1 MGEQVF
7 DDALYRDVF
16 EAAPGPIFLHDVD
29 TGEILDANEA
39 AAALVGADREAV
51 VGAEIG
57 TFSPDS
63 YTNEEAARLVESAR
77 RTGQESISWT
87 LDDGSG
93 GTRSVDVLLERV
105 TLDGAEYVLAFVRD
119 VTEHRAIQERY
130 RTERDMLD
138 RLLDVSPV
146 GIVIH
151 GAEGT
156 ILKTN
161 EQAEA
166 ILGVDRGEL
175 VGGPANPEEIEI
187 LSVDGDPLETS
198 RVPFRSVADGG
209 ERIEGREL
217 TVERPDGERVV
228 VSVSGSPLFDEDGD
242 LKRVVVSIADIT
254 ERRERERE
262 RKQRNEQL
270 RTLISNLPVVVF
282 TLDSEG
288 VFQHSAGKGLDALGL
303 EPGELEGKSVFDA
316 YADQPDIVGSAER
329 ALAGEEVRAT
339 QTIGDLTFE
348 TWYRPV
354 RDDDGEIE
362 LVVGVG
368 RDVSALKDRENRMQ
382 DLAQAS
388 QELPHA
394 RTEREAASVVVDIAD
409 AIVGYPVTVYWS
421 HDAEDDRLEPLV
433 ASDRALELV
442 EASEATGIPD
452 IGHDSDEM
460 GRFEAGDLAIVENY
474 NDLANPAAPEA
485 DFGTVVLV
493 PIGDHGLLSVGALE
507 ETVFD
512 EYDRNLT
519 EILARSAVDA
529 LDRIERE
536 RELEASKRE
545 LERSNESL
553 QQFAYV
559 ASHDL
564 QEPLRMVSS
573 YVSLLEAEYGE
584 HFDEEAEEYMDF
596 AVDGATRMQEM
607 IDALLQYSR
616 VHTQGEEFVEVD
628 TEAVVAETRKSLELL
643 VDDHSATVEVGELPP
658 VRADRSQ
665 LGQIFQNLLKNAVQH
680 GGAEPT
686 VAVDGARE
694 DDRVRFAVSDD
705 GEGIPESQHERIFEI
720 FKQSSDRD
728 DSTGIGLAMCERIA
742 HRHDGEIWVESAPGE
757 GATFHFTMP
766 AVGEENADD
775 DVSRVTTTG
784 GANQ

>member
-1 MGEQVF
+1 MADRAF
-7 DDALYRDVF
+7 DDGLYRDVF
-16 EAAPGPIFLHDVD
+16 EAAADPIFLHDAE

-39 AAALVGADREAV
+39 AAALVGTDRESV

-57 TFSPDS
+57 AFSPDS
-63 YTNEEAARLVESAR
+63 YTNEEAAHRVESAR

-93 GTRSVDVLLERV
+93 GTRSVDVLLERA
-105 TLDGAEYVLAFVRD
+105 TLDGAVYVLAFVRD

-138 RLLDVSPV
+138 RLLDISPV

-161 EQAEA
+161 EQAEE
-166 ILGVDRGEL
+166 ILGVDRGEI
-175 VGGPANPEEIEI
+175 VGGAPNPDEVTI
-187 LSVDGDPLETS
+187 LSVDGDPLDTS
-198 RVPFRSVADGG
+198 KVPYRSVVETGDPVD
-209 ERIEGREL
+209 GREL

-228 VSVSGSPLFDEDGD
+228 VSVSASPLFDEDGD
-242 LKRVVVSIADIT
+242 LKRVVVSIADVT

-303 EPGELEGKSVFDA
+303 EPGELEGESVFDV
-316 YADQPDIVGSAER
+316 YADEPDIVETAER
-329 ALAGEEVRAT
+329 ALDGDEIRAI
-339 QTIGDLTFE
+339 QSVGDLTFE

-354 RDDDGEIE
+354 RNEEGALD
-362 LVVGVG
+362 LVVGVA
-368 RDVSALKDRENRMQ
+368 RDVSALKDQENRMQ

-409 AIVGYPVTVYWS
+409 AIIGYPVTVYWT
-421 HDAEDDRLEPLV
+421 HDGEDDRLEPLV

-442 EASEATGIPD
+442 EVSEATGVPD
-452 IGHDSDEM
+452 IDADADEM
-460 GRFEAGDLAIVENY
+460 ERFRAGDLVVVENY
-474 NDLANPAAPEA
+474 NDLENPAAPDA

-493 PIGDHGLLSVGALE
+493 PIGDHGLLSIGAFE
-507 ETVFD
+507 ETAFD
-512 EYDRNLT
+512 EYDRNLV

-616 VHTQGEEFVEVD
+616 VHTRGDEFVEVD
-628 TEAVVAETRKSLELL
+628 AEAVSAETLKSLELL
-643 VDDHSATVEVGELPP
+643 VEDHSATVEVGELPP

-665 LGQIFQNLLKNAVQH
+665 LGQVFQNLLKNAVQH
-680 GGAEPT
+680 GGSEPT
-686 VAVDGARE
+686 VAVDAVRE
-694 DDRVRFAVSDD
+694 DDRVHFEVVDD
-705 GEGIPESQHERIFEI
+705 GEGIPESQQDRIFEI
-720 FKQSSDRD
+720 FKGNSDG
-728 DSTGIGLAMCERIA
+728 TGIGLAMCKRIVER
-742 HRHDGEIWVESAPGE
+742 HEGEIRVESTPGE

-766 AVGEENADD
+766 AVDEEDAAAD
-775 DVSRVTTTG
+775 DVSRVSTAD
-784 GANQ
+784 GANE